1 VIAIKGDVIILRRKA
16 NFYRG
21 LNLLGI
27 DEIKPKSQLQQT
39 IRQIWLNLRIS
50 NSLSYASYP
59 KNLLKS
65 LKLSNT

>member
-1 VIAIKGDVIILRRKA
+1 
-16 NFYRG
+16 

-27 DEIKPKSQLQQT
+27 DEIKPKSPLQQT

>member
-59 KNLLKS
+59 KKFIE
-65 LKLSNT
+65 KPKT

>member
-27 DEIKPKSQLQQT
+27 GEIKPKSSLQQT

-50 NSLSYASYP
+50 NSLSYASYS
-59 KNLLKS
+59 KNLLES
-65 LKLSNT
+65 LKT